1 MSVVLCV
8 IERIGSCSRRIIMEW
23 LPFVFVALII
33 IFLGLYAIV
42 KRAVKDALK
51 EYFDNKDN

>member
-1 MSVVLCV
+1 
-8 IERIGSCSRRIIMEW
+8 MEW